1 MSVTSNLK
9 PCKEEH
15 SIKEVTVSIFLSE
28 PLDAF
33 SSFIEIGEKYFSQTF
48 QRFEKAIK
56 SELKILAN
64 NDSQGFLIKIVLVK
78 FSPLEI
84 VLDL

>member
-1 MSVTSNLK
+1 MPSQKIQTFSQKGNSNLK

-64 NDSQGFLIKIVLVK
+64 NDSQGFLSLTLA
-78 FSPLEI
+78 F
-84 VLDL
+84 